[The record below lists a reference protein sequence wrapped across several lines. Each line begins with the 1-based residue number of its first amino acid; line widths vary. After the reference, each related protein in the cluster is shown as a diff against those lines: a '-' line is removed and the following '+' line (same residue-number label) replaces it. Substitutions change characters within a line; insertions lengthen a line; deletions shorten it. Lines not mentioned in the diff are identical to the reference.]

1 MNVGGGGR
9 SRKPVACRTL
19 ALNKCNKKRIEAA
32 RPFNSVT
39 CVFHSVLKTQ
49 LHTEISFLGGMHW
62 YLCSDIRGPLRMD
75 SDVSHGPFSFS
86 CSATSRSKSP
96 VRFLSHGSR
105 ATYQNIVRFEWT
117 SSCVWWSH
125 DFLSAANIK
134 WRFHCQFTS
143 ANKQMLA
150 C

>member
-1 MNVGGGGR
+1 MNVGGGGDHANLLR
-9 SRKPVACRTL
+9 AEHSLWTSVIKRGSRQQGRL
-19 ALNKCNKKRIEAA
+19 IL
-32 RPFNSVT
+32 T